1 MIETIFDDI
10 NNTGAVEE
18 EASGAFYYGLVDTD
32 NKSYG
37 FLEEDDS
44 RVTTDMIKL
53 TRSEWE
59 QLLEEQSQGKEI
71 VYYNG
76 KVFTAEQ
83 GLYFVDDN
91 GVWQKKSNEEFEQEK
106 AQAEAERIAM
116 LNLTA
121 ADVERAIYKAKGIDF
136 EDMITML
143 ESTSQISDSSIDV
156 KALKIE
162 LKANNFY
169 RGNPYIDAVGTIL
182 GFSKQQLDEFFETND
197 YTKLL

>member
-1 MIETIFDDI
+1 ML
-10 NNTGAVEE
+10 EE
-18 EASGAFYYGLVDTD
+18 ILEKAESKITEYFYYGLTD
-32 NKSYG
+32 KENYSWG
-37 FLEEDDS
+37 FLEENDA
-44 RVTTDMIKL
+44 RVTPDMVKL
-53 TRSEWE
+53 TYQQW
-59 QLLEEQSQGKEI
+59 QALLDGQSKGKEI
-71 VYYNG
+71 VYYDG
-76 KVFTAEQ
+76 KVFTAES
-83 GLYFVDDN
+83 GLYYTDDN
-91 GVWQKKSNEEFEQEK
+91 GQWQKKTDEEFEREK
-106 AQAEAERIAM
+106 TETEAERIAM